1 MNLRPDLTKMAA
13 DKAAF
18 IAQKDIP
25 GGRTTMKSFLWKLE
39 LEAYNQSNG

>member
-1 MNLRPDLTKMAA
+1 MAA

-18 IAQKDIP
+18 IAQKDLS
-25 GGRTTMKSFLWKLE
+25 GGRRTMKSFLWKLE